1 MYREVAMNKR
11 EIRTNLTD
19 MRTHLTVANLAT
31 AQLRRKSPR
40 TEESARLFAHLD
52 RALTQIAQDTRRME
66 RTLDDAPEG
75 DRKRASSPF
84 RVLFG
89 MAAATALA
97 AAKVRQLT
105 HGQRSH
111 QLLRSLP

>member
-1 MYREVAMNKR
+1 MNKR
-11 EIRTNLTD
+11 EIRMNLTD
-19 MRTHLTVANLAT
+19 MRTHLTVASLAT

-52 RALTQIAQDTRRME
+52 RALTQMAQETRQIE
-66 RTLDDAPEG
+66 RTLDAAPKG
-75 DRKRASSPF
+75 GGTRTSSPF

-105 HGQRSH
+105 QGQRSH

>member
-1 MYREVAMNKR
+1 MNKR
-11 EIRTNLTD
+11 EIRTNLID

-52 RALTQIAQDTRRME
+52 RALTQMEQDTRRME
-66 RTLDDAPEG
+66 RTLG
-75 DRKRASSPF
+75 DLSGGDGKRLPSPF
-84 RVLFG
+84 RLLFG

-97 AAKVRQLT
+97 AAKMRQLT
-105 HGQRSH
+105 QGQRSQ
-111 QLLRSLP
+111 QLLRSLS

>member
-1 MYREVAMNKR
+1 MNKR
-11 EIRTNLTD
+11 EIRTNLID
-19 MRTHLTVANLAT
+19 MRTHLTVAHLAT

-52 RALTQIAQDTRRME
+52 RALSQMAQETRQME
-66 RTLDDAPEG
+66 RTLDAAPG
-75 DRKRASSPF
+75 TDTKVSVRPF

-97 AAKVRQLT
+97 AAKMRQLAQ
-105 HGQRSH
+105 GQRSH